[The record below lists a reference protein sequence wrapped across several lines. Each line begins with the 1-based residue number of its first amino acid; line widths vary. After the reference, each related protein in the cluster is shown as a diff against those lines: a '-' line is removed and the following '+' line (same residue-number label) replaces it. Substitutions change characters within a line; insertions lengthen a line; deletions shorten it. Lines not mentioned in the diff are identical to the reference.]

1 MILYINGKR
10 VAVKTTFGENLALH
24 MLGGD
29 TPTPPTPTEKST
41 VTLIVENWD
50 SSTDTIEYSVEGGT
64 PVVIST
70 LSFQI
75 DTDSEVEITVKK
87 SGYFDWTQTFVVD
100 EETLEITPEL
110 EEIHTIDDSVLSDY
124 NYEMVGNVAR
134 LTSYNGSSTTVVIP
148 NV

>member
-10 VAVKTTFGENLALH
+10 VAVKTTFGDNLSLH

-29 TPTPPTPTEKST
+29 TPTPGDKST
-41 VTLIVENWD
+41 VTLIVDGWD
-50 SSTDTIEYSVEGGT
+50 SSTDTVEYSVEGGT

-70 LSFQI
+70 LSFQV

-110 EEIHTIDDSVLSDY
+110 EEIHTIDDAVLSDY